1 MGSTAWIDVPQ
12 LMPGVVASAVG
23 YDLTALT
30 PGVHR
35 GLPSPYLTFIY
46 SLSGPIVSGES
57 LAQLGSRQAYRTEV
71 LLGGLHQRPAYVE
84 QPVQQAGIQLAVHP
98 LAARAL
104 FGVPACELTQ
114 LAGDATDVLGSSA
127 ARLQQRLAEM
137 PSWGERMA
145 LLQQDLRRRVE
156 AQERRTP
163 VRAEVREAWV
173 WMARH
178 RGTGSMD
185 GLAAHVGLSSRQ
197 LTTLFGREV
206 GLAPKQLSRLM
217 RFASARQRI
226 VAGVRRGV
234 RSDLAAIAADCG
246 YYDQSHLDRD
256 FAQYVGLSPTAWI
269 AEERRNLQAAADPTG
284 ADSSHDEP

>member
-1 MGSTAWIDVPQ
+1 
-12 LMPGVVASAVG
+12 MPGVVASAVG

-57 LAQLGSRQAYRTEV
+57 LAQLGSRLAYRTEV

-84 QPVQQAGIQLAVHP
+84 QPVQQAGLQLAVHP

-127 ARLQQRLAEM
+127 CPAAAAAGRDAVLGRAHCAA
-137 PSWGERMA
+137 PAGPAAAGRGPG
-145 LLQQDLRRRVE
+145 
-156 AQERRTP
+156 TP
-163 VRAEVREAWV
+163 DT
-173 WMARH
+173 
-178 RGTGSMD
+178 GTGR
-185 GLAAHVGLSSRQ
+185 GPRGVGLDGEASRYRLDGRPRGPRRAQ
-197 LTTLFGREV
+197 LPAADHAVRPGGRACAQAGEPADAV
-206 GLAPKQLSRLM
+206 LRTRGSGSRPPC
-217 RFASARQRI
+217 A
-226 VAGVRRGV
+226 VAYGP
-234 RSDLAAIAADCG
+234 DLAAIAADCG

-256 FAQYVGLSPTAWI
+256 FAQYVGLSPTAGSPRS
-269 AEERRNLQAAADPTG
+269 AEIYKPAAD
-284 ADSSHDEP
+284 ADRRRLEP

>member
-1 MGSTAWIDVPQ
+1 M
-12 LMPGVVASAVG
+12 VASAIG
-23 YDLTALT
+23 YDITVSAA
-30 PGVHR
+30 GVHR

-57 LAQLGSRQAYRTEV
+57 LAHLGSHQAYRTEV

-104 FGVPACELTQ
+104 FGAPACELDQ
-114 LAGDATDVLGSSA
+114 LAGDATDVLGSAA
-127 ARLQQRLAEM
+127 ARLHQRLLET
-137 PSWGERMA
+137 PSWSKRFA
-145 LLQQDLRRRVE
+145 LVQQDLRKRVE
-156 AQERRTP
+156 EQEHRTQ
-163 VRAEVREAWV
+163 VRSEVREAWT

-206 GLAPKQLSRLM
+206 GLPPKQVSRLM
-217 RFASARQRI
+217 RFGYARQRLT
-226 VAGVRRGV
+226 AGVRRGV
-234 RSDLAAIAADCG
+234 RPDLATIAADCG

-256 FAQYVGLSPTAWI
+256 FAQFVGLSPTAWI
-269 AEERRNLQAAADPTG
+269 AEERRNLQAGGALTG
-284 ADSSHDEP
+284 TDSSHDEL

>member
-1 MGSTAWIDVPQ
+1 MGATAWLEVPQ
-12 LMPGVVASAVG
+12 LMPGLVASAVG
-23 YDLTALT
+23 YDLTVPT

-46 SLSGPIVSGES
+46 SFTGPIVSGES
-57 LAQLGSRQAYRTEV
+57 PAQLVSRDAYRTEV

-84 QPVQQAGIQLAVHP
+84 QPVQQAGLQLAVHP

-104 FGVPACELTQ
+104 FGLPARELGQ
-114 LAGDATDVLGSSA
+114 LAGDATDVLGHSA
-127 ARLQQRLAEM
+127 ARLQQRLAET
-137 PSWGERMA
+137 PSWAERFA
-145 LLQQDLRRRVE
+145 LLQQDLRRRVD

-163 VRAEVREAWV
+163 VRTEVREAWV

-206 GLAPKQLSRLM
+206 GLPPKQVSRLM
-217 RFASARQRI
+217 RFGYARQRI
-226 VAGVRRGV
+226 TASVRRGV
-234 RSDLAAIAADCG
+234 RPDFAAVAADCG

-256 FAQYVGLSPTAWI
+256 FTQYVGLSPTAWI
-269 AEERRNLQAAADPTG
+269 AEERRNLQAAGTLTG
-284 ADSSHDEP
+284 ADSSHDEL

>member
-1 MGSTAWIDVPQ
+1 
-12 LMPGVVASAVG
+12 MPGVVASAVG

-57 LAQLGSRQAYRTEV
+57 LAQLGSRLAYRTEV

-104 FGVPACELTQ
+104 FGVPARELTQ
-114 LAGDATDVLGSSA
+114 LAGDATDILGSSA
-127 ARLQQRLAEM
+127 ARLQQRLAET
-137 PSWGERMA
+137 PSWAERFA

-156 AQERRTP
+156 AQERRIP
-163 VRAEVREAWV
+163 LRAEVREAWV

-206 GLAPKQLSRLM
+206 GLAPKQVSRLM
-217 RFASARQRI
+217 RFGTPGSGSRPAYA
-226 VAGVRRGV
+226 AAYGP
-234 RSDLAAIAADCG
+234 DLAAIAADCG

-269 AEERRNLQAAADPTG
+269 AEERRNLQAAAAPTG
-284 ADSSHDEP
+284 ADSSHDEL